1 MRFDSNRRTITA
13 GFGFGLAVIDGQLK
27 GYNIQVAPGIK
38 ANQVWAGAV
47 AVYTADGD
55 STAFAF
61 VRRSSPQLEAM
72 CHKFNVVTKEFYQI
86 QSISVSDRAIGIVG
100 LTAYGYRLFVVGYAG
115 LPHESQIGDLIV
127 ATGDE
132 TFSPTEG
139 HWFLHVKSPKLWTVT
154 TTPSI
159 VGRDFVYANGWKA
172 PFLPYQGESLEWV
185 ESDETLAEA
194 IGVFGEYISTATNGH
209 VSHNFAET
217 KFQRRYMPNTRLH
230 DVEIGHQC
238 GIGIDCENVV
248 HFWGTRPEEV

>member
-1 MRFDSNRRTITA
+1 MRFDSNRRTIAA
-13 GFGFGLAVIDGQLK
+13 GFGFGLAVVNGQLK
-27 GYNIQVAPGIK
+27 GYNIQVAPGVK
-38 ANQVWAGAV
+38 ADQVWAGAV

-72 CHKFNVVTKEFYQI
+72 CHKFNVVTKEFYAI

-115 LPHESQIGDLIV
+115 LPHESQDADLIV

-139 HWFLHVKSPKLWTVT
+139 HWFLHVKSPFLWTVT

-159 VGRDFVYANGWKA
+159 AGRSFIYADGWKA
-172 PFLPYQGESLEWV
+172 RFLPYQGESLEWV

-209 VSHNFAET
+209 VSHNFAES

-238 GIGIDCENVV
+238 GIGRDFGNNVY
-248 HFWGTRPEEV
+248 FWGTRPEEV